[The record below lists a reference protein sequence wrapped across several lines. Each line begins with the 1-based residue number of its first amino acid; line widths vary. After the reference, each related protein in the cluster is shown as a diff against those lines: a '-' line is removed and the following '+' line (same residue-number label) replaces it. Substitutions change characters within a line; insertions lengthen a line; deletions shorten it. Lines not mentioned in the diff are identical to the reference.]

1 MNDYITIALP
11 KGKLFDRSASL
22 LARVGWEAEGVSED
36 SRKLVIADLPT
47 YVEYGAADIG
57 IIGKDVLREEEK
69 DVYELLDLGFGRC
82 RLMMAVPEAKLRPEM
97 EDYAHLRVATKY
109 PRCAKEFFDAQGI
122 QMDIVK
128 LNGSIELGPLIGLAE
143 CIVDIVETG
152 TTIRENKLAEVACIF
167 PSTARLI
174 ANPVSFKL
182 KFDRLH
188 GLVEDLQRVLQEEK
202 EGKEGQRK

>member
-1 MNDYITIALP
+1 
-11 KGKLFDRSASL
+11 
-22 LARVGWEAEGVSED
+22 
-36 SRKLVIADLPT
+36 
-47 YVEYGAADIG
+47 
-57 IIGKDVLREEEK
+57 
-69 DVYELLDLGFGRC
+69 
-82 RLMMAVPEAKLRPEM
+82 
-97 EDYAHLRVATKY
+97 
-109 PRCAKEFFDAQGI
+109 
-122 QMDIVK
+122 MDIVK

-202 EGKEGQRK
+202 EGKEGQQQ